1 MKKIVKLTESDL
13 IRIVKRVISEEKTP
27 EGSYN
32 KGPHR
37 VAKKWDEKTDNSFFT
52 EFIETYPT
60 KDDFNKSLIDNYLIN
75 DIDYEDIEG
84 LSDEDI
90 LDNYWNPETESYMLE
105 TEFSNYP
112 GTDLW
117 IEFSNDL
124 TNSGW

>member
-1 MKKIVKLTESDL
+1 M
-13 IRIVKRVISEEKTP
+13 
-27 EGSYN
+27 
-32 KGPHR
+32 
-37 VAKKWDEKTDNSFFT
+37 
-52 EFIETYPT
+52 
-60 KDDFNKSLIDNYLIN
+60 IDNYLIN